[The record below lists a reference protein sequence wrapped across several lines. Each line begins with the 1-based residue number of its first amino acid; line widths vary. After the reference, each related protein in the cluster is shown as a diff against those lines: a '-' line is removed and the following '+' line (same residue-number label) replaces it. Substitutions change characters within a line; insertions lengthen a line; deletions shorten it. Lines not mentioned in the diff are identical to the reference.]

1 MWFQMVEPT
10 VISLFAGC
18 GGSSLGY
25 KLAGFKELL
34 AVEWDD
40 NAVQTFKLN
49 FPEVPIYRGDICKLS
64 SEECMKLAEIK
75 PGELDILDGSPPCQG
90 FSTAGKRNF
99 NDSRNSLFKEYCRLL
114 RDLQPKVF
122 VFENVSGLIKGYM
135 KQIYLEI
142 IKELRDCGYKCKG
155 QVLNAMYFN
164 VPQSRE
170 RVIIIGVRKDLG
182 IEPSHPKPQNEPVSL
197 SLIFENLVTDTKEAF
212 ELTPKYIRPLLKKMG
227 DYEVASKY
235 SNGTRYFNHKRNSAN
250 RPSRTILKTP
260 DIYHYSEN
268 RLLTRE
274 ELKIIGGY
282 PIDYQFCGDLK
293 DYYNRIGNSVP
304 PPFMKAIAEHI
315 RINILN
321 FTGKKAE
328 LIKG

>member
-1 MWFQMVEPT
+1 
-10 VISLFAGC
+10 
-18 GGSSLGY
+18 
-25 KLAGFKELL
+25 
-34 AVEWDD
+34 
-40 NAVQTFKLN
+40 
-49 FPEVPIYRGDICKLS
+49 
-64 SEECMKLAEIK
+64 MKLAEIK

-155 QVLNAMYFN
+155 QVLNAMYYN

-170 RVIIIGVRKDLG
+170 RVIIIGVRDDLG
-182 IEPSHPKPQNEPVSL
+182 IEPSHPKPMSKPIILKEVINDLKGNRPEDRLLPDILVKIAKKQPDKWDTDEKIYKNIKGNLGGSISLKWAGWERICQTIVKSEISITGVVHPDRERYL
-197 SLIFENLVTDTKEAF
+197 SLPEIKR
-212 ELTPKYIRPLLKKMG
+212 I
-227 DYEVASKY
+227 ASFPDDFK
-235 SNGTRYFNHKRNSAN
+235 FLN
-250 RPSRTILKTP
+250 REDGFK
-260 DIYHYSEN
+260 
-268 RLLTRE
+268 
-274 ELKIIGGY
+274 
-282 PIDYQFCGDLK
+282 
-293 DYYNRIGNSVP
+293 RIGNSVP
-304 PPFMKAIAEHI
+304 PLFMKAIAEHI
-315 RINILN
+315 RINILD